1 MVGVLVG
8 VLAVLSFRKSNDA
21 QKVLEKKNELQDQ
34 LAESEKIARIKEQE
48 AYEKN
53 VAEFIARNKEATS
66 QFEEELLSLQ
76 DEKQKRVKEL
86 LSSDNPEEE
95 IAAKLREF
103 LN

>member
-1 MVGVLVG
+1 MTEIFVI
-8 VLAVLSFRKSNDA
+8 
-21 QKVLEKKNELQDQ
+21 LEKKNELQDQ
-34 LAESEKIARIKEQE
+34 LTESEKVARIKEQE

-53 VAEFIARNKEATS
+53 VSEFIARNEEATS
-66 QFEEELLSLQ
+66 QFEKELLSLQ
-76 DEKQKRVKEL
+76 DEKQKRVQEL